1 MLILGSE
8 IRKLGRAIELRPPA
22 ISPVGAGAA
31 NIVGDAAATAPSSA
45 GSSSAGAAAA
55 GAASA
60 GAAFAGAASAHDPL
74 DLNGLNNLWQLVSP
88 HDWPF
93 AETGYR
99 KAAKAKTKVAFLLAE

>member
-45 GSSSAGAAAA
+45 GAALAGAAAA

-60 GAAFAGAASAHDPL
+60 GAALAASWAHDPL
-74 DLNGLNNLWQLVSP
+74 DLNNLRQLVSP
-88 HDWPF
+88 HDWPC